1 MEEGI
6 SLPTATVPNDAI
18 FAKHRFKYLVWV
30 LSCLQPDSSEGN
42 WPLAPAKWTFFA
54 INLDISKYVLLRYN
68 RVNMSNTSLGW
79 RIAGSMLCLAA
90 ACAAQAREVL
100 VVGTT
105 FARIYEQTET
115 GEFIGLG
122 AELART
128 IAQQQGL
135 NLKFGIFPWARAQEM
150 VANGSADVLMGP
162 YKTPARESRFSFA
175 DQPFYQDNMVF
186 YKRVG
191 SNAGW
196 DGTYESLKGKRLVA
210 VLGWVYGA
218 PFDQERANLGVTN
231 ANTVESGL
239 TMLLNNRM
247 DFFVANERNT
257 TAGMAALGKYDQFSV
272 VSPMI
277 GREVGYFAFTK
288 DAEHEELRQAF
299 NAGFAKL
306 IDSGEYAAMAKRFS
320 ITVPTALVGKG
331 RAVKPSVGK

>member
-1 MEEGI
+1 MSRLDGG
-6 SLPTATVPNDAI
+6 LWPH
-18 FAKHRFKYLVWV
+18 FV
-30 LSCLQPDSSEGN
+30 LSTFQDAYCQNL
-42 WPLAPAKWTFFA
+42 PLAPVEWTSLA
-54 INLDISKYVLLRYN
+54 INIDLGKYLPMRYN
-68 RVNMSNTSLGW
+68 CLTMSSYVPERWKAVVGVV
-79 RIAGSMLCLAA
+79 LCALAA
-90 ACAAQAREVL
+90 CTAQAKEVL

-128 IAQQQGL
+128 IAQQQCL
-135 NLKFGIFPWARAQEM
+135 TLKFGIFPWARAQEM
-150 VANGSADVLMGP
+150 VANGSADVLVGP
-162 YKTPARESRFSFA
+162 YKTPAREARFIFG

-186 YKRVG
+186 YKLAG
-191 SNAGW
+191 SKASW

-210 VLGWVYGA
+210 VLGWVYGT

-257 TAGMAALGKYDQFSV
+257 TAGMAALGKYDQFAV

-277 GREVGYFAFTK
+277 GKEVGYFAFTK
-288 DAEHEELRQAF
+288 DAESEELRQAF
-299 NAGFAKL
+299 NAGMAKL
-306 IDSGEYAAMAKRFS
+306 IESGEYAAMAKRFS
-320 ITVPTALVGKG
+320 ITMPAALVGKG
-331 RAVKPSVGK
+331 RGLKPGGGK

>member
-1 MEEGI
+1 MASYFPKRWKMLSGI
-6 SLPTATVPNDAI
+6 VFCA
-18 FAKHRFKYLVWV
+18 LV
-30 LSCLQPDSSEGN
+30 
-42 WPLAPAKWTFFA
+42 
-54 INLDISKYVLLRYN
+54 
-68 RVNMSNTSLGW
+68 
-79 RIAGSMLCLAA
+79 
-90 ACAAQAREVL
+90 ACAAQAKEFL

-122 AELART
+122 AELARS

-135 NLKFGIFPWARAQEM
+135 TLKFGIYPWARAQEM
-150 VANGSADVLMGP
+150 VANGSADVLVGP
-162 YKTPARESRFSFA
+162 YKTPAREARFAFA

-186 YKRVG
+186 YKLA
-191 SNAGW
+191 SSKASW
-196 DGTYESLKGKRLVA
+196 DGSYESLKGKRLVA
-210 VLGWVYGA
+210 VLGWVYGT
-218 PFDQERANLGVTN
+218 PFDQERAGLGVTN

-257 TAGMAALGKYDQFSV
+257 TAGMASLGKYDQFAV

-299 NAGFAKL
+299 NAGLAKL

-320 ITVPTALVGKG
+320 ITVPATLVGKG
-331 RAVKPSVGK
+331 RVAKPPAAK